1 MKNSLPDVL
10 QMSNENLMKNIFT
23 GLPAVVVEYN
33 AAQSIATVL
42 PLVDAVYSDGV
53 VKKSQLIYNI
63 PVQWPSG
70 GGGIISF
77 PIKQGDTGWVAFA
90 CRSIDEWVYGDGGS
104 VVPASS
110 RTLDY
115 NDAIFIPGV
124 FSVNTSLSP
133 DPENVQIKFAGSSI
147 TIKPSGEVEVVAPNV
162 TITSPSVRITG
173 DVSVGGDVVTD
184 AGISLNSHVHSGVQ
198 TGEAKTQGP
207 E

>member
-1 MKNSLPDVL
+1 MKQNLADVL
-10 QMSNENLMKNIFT
+10 QLTNEKLKRSIFT

-115 NDAIFIPGV
+115 NDAIFIPGITT
-124 FSVNTSLSP
+124 VNTSLNP
-133 DPENVQIKFAGSSI
+133 DPDNVQIKFAGSSI
-147 TIKPSGEVEVVAPNV
+147 TIKPSGQVVISASSITLNGDTTINGNLNV
-162 TITSPSVRITG
+162 SG
-173 DVSVGGDVVTD
+173 DVEGDGKGNFV
-184 AGISLNSHVHSGVQ
+184 SGV
-198 TGEAKTQGP
+198 EKNSVP
-207 E
+207 YNHP

>member
-1 MKNSLPDVL
+1 MRQNLADVL
-10 QMSNENLMKNIFT
+10 QLTNEKLKRSIFT

-90 CRSIDEWVYGDGGS
+90 CRSIDEWVYGDGSS

-115 NDAIFIPGV
+115 NDAIFIPGITT
-124 FSVNTSLSP
+124 VNTSLNP
-133 DPENVQIKFAGSSI
+133 DPDNVQIKFAGSSI
-147 TIKPSGEVEVVAPNV
+147 TIKPSGEVVISASSITLNGDTTINGNLNV
-162 TITSPSVRITG
+162 SG
-173 DVSVGGDVVTD
+173 DVEGDGKGNF
-184 AGISLNSHVHSGVQ
+184 ASGV
-198 TGEAKTQGP
+198 EKNSVP
-207 E
+207 YNHP

>member
-1 MKNSLPDVL
+1 MRQNLADVL
-10 QMSNENLMKNIFT
+10 QLTNEKLKRSIFT

-115 NDAIFIPGV
+115 NDAIFIPGITT
-124 FSVNTSLSP
+124 VNTSLNP

-147 TIKPSGEVEVVAPNV
+147 TIKPSGEVVISASSITLDGDTTINGNLNV
-162 TITSPSVRITG
+162 SG
-173 DVSVGGDVVTD
+173 DIEGDGKGNFV
-184 AGISLNSHVHSGVQ
+184 SGV
-198 TGEAKTQGP
+198 EKSSIP
-207 E
+207 YNHP